1 MYNPQQNS
9 KKRFILANR
18 KQIEELK
25 VILETRKEL
34 IIKNIQESRDSIDS
48 LKNTECTDDVDYAEI
63 SSDSFKEGIIANQQV
78 KELSEIEEAL
88 KRINAGTYG
97 ICEMCDETIA
107 LGRLRAKPFAKF
119 CTPCR
124 EIYEVEQ

>member
-1 MYNPQQNS
+1 MP
-9 KKRFILANR
+9 NR

-25 VILETRKEL
+25 EILLARKEL
-34 IIKNIQESRDSIDS
+34 ITRNIQDSRNSIDN
-48 LKNTECTDDVDYAEI
+48 LKNSECNDEVDYAEI
-63 SSDSFKEGIIANQQV
+63 SSDSFKEGIIANQQL
-78 KELSEIEEAL
+78 KELIEIEDAL
-88 KRINAGTYG
+88 KRIEKKTYG

-124 EIYEVEQ
+124 EIYEVEK

>member
-1 MYNPQQNS
+1 M
-9 KKRFILANR
+9 ANR

-25 VILETRKEL
+25 EILIQRKEL
-34 IIKNIQESRDSIDS
+34 ITHNIQESRDSIDG
-48 LKNTECTDDVDYAEI
+48 LKNSECNDDVDYAEI

-78 KELSEIEEAL
+78 KELAEINDAL
-88 KRINAGTYG
+88 KRIDNGTYG
-97 ICEMCDETIA
+97 ICEMCDESIA

>member
-1 MYNPQQNS
+1 M
-9 KKRFILANR
+9 ANR

-25 VILETRKEL
+25 EILEKRKEL
-34 IIKNIQESRDSIDS
+34 ITKNIQESRNSIDS
-48 LKNTECTDDVDYAEI
+48 LKNSECNDDVDYAEI

-78 KELSEIEEAL
+78 KELSEIEDAL
-88 KRINAGTYG
+88 KRIHNGTYG

>member
-1 MYNPQQNS
+1 LP
-9 KKRFILANR
+9 NR

-25 VILETRKEL
+25 EILLARKEL
-34 IIKNIQESRDSIDS
+34 ITKNIQDSRNSIDS
-48 LKNTECTDDVDYAEI
+48 LKNSECNDEVDYAEI
-63 SSDSFKEGIIANQQV
+63 SSDSFKEGIIANQQL
-78 KELSEIEEAL
+78 KELNEIEDAL
-88 KRINAGTYG
+88 KRIENKTYG

-124 EIYEVEQ
+124 EIYEVEK

>member
-1 MYNPQQNS
+1 M
-9 KKRFILANR
+9 ANK

-25 VILETRKEL
+25 ETLVERLAL
-34 IIKNIQESRDSIDS
+34 IKSNIQESRDSIDS
-48 LKNTECTDDVDYAEI
+48 LKSSECNDEFDYAEV

-78 KELSEIEEAL
+78 KELGEIESAL
-88 KRINAGTYG
+88 QRIQKGTYG
-97 ICEMCDETIA
+97 VCEMCDELIA

-124 EIYEVEQ
+124 EIYEAEQEK

>member
-1 MYNPQQNS
+1 MANS
-9 KKRFILANR
+9 

-25 VILETRKEL
+25 DILIERREL
-34 IIKNIQESRDSIDS
+34 ILNNIQESRESINS
-48 LKNTECTDDVDYAEI
+48 LKNLECNDEYDYAEV

-78 KELSEIEEAL
+78 KELEEIDDAI
-88 KRINAGTYG
+88 KRIEKGAYG
-97 ICEMCDETIA
+97 VCDMCDETIA
-107 LGRLRAKPFAKF
+107 IGRLRAKPFARF

>member
-1 MYNPQQNS
+1 V
-9 KKRFILANR
+9 ANT

-25 VILETRKEL
+25 QILLERRE
-34 IIKNIQESRDSIDS
+34 IITKNIQGSRDSIDS
-48 LKNTECTDDVDYAEI
+48 LKSSECKDEFDYAEV

-78 KELSEIEEAL
+78 KELGEIDDSI
-88 KRINAGTYG
+88 KRIEKGTYG
-97 ICEMCDETIA
+97 TCEMCDESIA
-107 LGRLRAKPFAKF
+107 IGRLRAKPFARF